1 MTKKKEQTS
10 LEKAVLSPE
19 EIKKQAKI
27 INIEQNCELVANTNI
42 SNSDSLHSAYAKA
55 RDEGSASLYLS
66 LSKLVNYVVWSLAIV
81 TGFLLLWWMCLE
93 WQVTY
98 NDYAESVLVRLEKTI
113 IKLENIFSYIL
124 TTVLGFAGGVCKMF
138 LRQFD
143 GNK

>member
-10 LEKAVLSPE
+10 LEKAAISPE

-27 INIEQNCELVANTNI
+27 INIEQNCELVANTNT
-42 SNSDSLHSAYAKA
+42 SNSDLLHSAYAKA

-66 LSKLVNYVVWSLAIV
+66 LSKLFNCVVWSLAFFA
-81 TGFLLLWWMCLE
+81 GGLLVWWAILE
-93 WQVTY
+93 YQITY
-98 NDYAESVLVRLEKTI
+98 NDYSAEVVERFEKTVV
-113 IKLENIFSYIL
+113 KFENIFSYIL